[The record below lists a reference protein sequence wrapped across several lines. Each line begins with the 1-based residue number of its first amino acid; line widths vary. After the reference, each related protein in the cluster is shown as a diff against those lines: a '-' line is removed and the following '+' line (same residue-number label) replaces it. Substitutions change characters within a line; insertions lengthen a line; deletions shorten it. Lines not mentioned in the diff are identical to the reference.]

1 MQVRVKRFESDRASD
16 IELEINGFLFKRKE
30 IRFIRAE
37 HYVDRDLCHTAWI
50 YYELPKESYKA
61 DLDG

>member
-1 MQVRVKRFESDRASD
+1 MRVRVKCFESDRASD
-16 IELEINGFLFKRKE
+16 VELEINGFFFKRKE

-50 YYELPKESYKA
+50 YYELPEKSDKE